1 MQKTL
6 FYCVKSE
13 IASQNQIQNVSLTV
27 LDFLYFECHEECTFF
42 CSKVCISQQQDCNL
56 QTGIES
62 LRQCIALNGLALYI
76 CAQKTWLIVDVFFR
90 LSSLTRVFIN
100 RSRYLKINRLLS
112 LMIIIHRNSQVST
125 KRPKFVLIYLFLLEI
140 SVIFI

>member
-27 LDFLYFECHEECTFF
+27 LDFLRFKCTLF
-42 CSKVCISQQQDCNL
+42 CSKVCVSQQQDCNL

-62 LRQCIALNGLALYI
+62 LRQCIALNGLALHI

-125 KRPKFVLIYLFLLEI
+125 KRPKFVLIYLLLLEI